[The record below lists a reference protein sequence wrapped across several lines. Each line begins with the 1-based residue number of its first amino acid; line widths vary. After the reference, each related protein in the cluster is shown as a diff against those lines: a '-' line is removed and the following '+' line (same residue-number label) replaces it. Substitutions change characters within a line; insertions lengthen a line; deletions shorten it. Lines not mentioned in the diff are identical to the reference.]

1 MTPSKAL
8 RFARLLIA
16 LGLAIGVLVFAVLMI
31 EELKAGV
38 TTDAIP
44 ADFGAAYTST
54 PQQLAKPD
62 SPNPLAGLTT
72 TDPTK
77 FIPILRDNPHP
88 GEIMPFMKADPFGQP
103 PYRQPTA
110 GNDVWEL
117 CAYRVRDASLA
128 DLIAHYDQQA
138 RGRSMRLAR
147 QRPTTRAA
155 GGIVAA
161 WSDGQRTL
169 EVTALPLPM
178 TEPTTPPL
186 APPNPLQ
193 WVVKYSYPEAAP
205 TR

>member
-1 MTPSKAL
+1 M
-8 RFARLLIA
+8 IA
-16 LGLAIGVLVFAVLMI
+16 LGLTVGILVFAVFMI
-31 EELKAGV
+31 EQLKAGA
-38 TTDAIP
+38 TTYAIP
-44 ADFGAAYTST
+44 ADFGAAHT
-54 PQQLAKPD
+54 PAQPPAKPD

-72 TDPTK
+72 TDPTQ

-88 GEIMPFMKADPFGQP
+88 GEIMPFMNADPFGQP

-117 CAYRVRDASLA
+117 CVYRVRDASLA
-128 DLIAHYDQQA
+128 DLITHYDQQA
-138 RGRSMRLAR
+138 RDRRMRLVR
-147 QRPTTRAA
+147 QRPTTNNAS
-155 GGIVAA
+155 GIVAA
-161 WSDGQRTL
+161 WTDGRRAL
-169 EVTALPLPM
+169 ELTALSLPA